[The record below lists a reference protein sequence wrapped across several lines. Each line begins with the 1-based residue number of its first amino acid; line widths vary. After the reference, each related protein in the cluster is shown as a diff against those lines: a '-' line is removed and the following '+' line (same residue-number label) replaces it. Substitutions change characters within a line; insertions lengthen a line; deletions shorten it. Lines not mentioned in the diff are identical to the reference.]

1 MAFETR
7 FTENGIPPEPN
18 LSIPRFMSE
27 IKAYIHPNPFC
38 TTCNLL
44 KSTSCYVCISW
55 GFFWFL
61 VILQP
66 LTRITTLRPSCF
78 TERKAPVEAWIGGNI
93 NGCHRQS
100 SMPNN
105 IGGARTPT
113 FCKLTNKWSDILAFF
128 SEALSGWRMHR
139 TDWPPV
145 QKRLGWI
152 TALLQDIMLAIH
164 RFGLGDMPFS
174 VRLVAYHQNI
184 YWK

>member
-66 LTRITTLRPSCF
+66 LTRITTLRCSCVK
-78 TERKAPVEAWIGGNI
+78 ERRAPLKARIGGNVS
-93 NGCHRQS
+93 GCHFHRRS
-100 SMPNN
+100 VLNN
-105 IGGARTPT
+105 IGGATTRTFFT
-113 FCKLTNKWSDILAFF
+113 LTTRCRSYIFCVLFWGFF
-128 SEALSGWRMHR
+128 LGWRMHR
-139 TDWPPV
+139 TDLGPRA
-145 QKRLGWI
+145 KRLGVNVK
-152 TALLQDIMLAIH
+152 L
-164 RFGLGDMPFS
+164 
-174 VRLVAYHQNI
+174 
-184 YWK
+184 